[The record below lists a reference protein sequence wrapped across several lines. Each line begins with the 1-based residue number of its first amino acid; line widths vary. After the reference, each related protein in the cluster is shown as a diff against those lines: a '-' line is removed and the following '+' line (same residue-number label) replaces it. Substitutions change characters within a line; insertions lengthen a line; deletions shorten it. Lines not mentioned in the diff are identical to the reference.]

1 LNKLSIV
8 FIFKIALT
16 LILWSLPLLLL
27 PDSWLEFLGLPQQP
41 SYVFIKL
48 YGMAALALAVGY
60 GFGLRESW
68 PSQKN
73 LQARRAMGI
82 IWVGIVSNTGASL
95 ILLLYGLSGTW
106 NTWGLFLQW
115 GLWFSMVAT
124 GLIAINLIIFGVMDK
139 TLPVV
144 K

>member
-1 LNKLSIV
+1 MNKLSVI
-8 FIFKIALT
+8 FILKIALT
-16 LILWSLPLLLL
+16 LILWSLLPLLL
-27 PDSWLEFLGLPQQP
+27 PPSWLEFLGLPQQS

-48 YGMAALALAVGY
+48 YGMAALALSVGY
-60 GFGLRESW
+60 GFGLRESYQ
-68 PSQKN
+68 SQNKK
-73 LQARRAMGI
+73 ARRAMDI
-82 IWVGIVSNTGASL
+82 IWVGIVSNAGASL

-106 NTWGLFLQW
+106 NTWGFFLQC

-124 GLIAINLIIFGVMDK
+124 GLIAISLVIFGVLDK

>member
-27 PDSWLEFLGLPQQP
+27 PNSWLEFLGVPQQT

-60 GFGLRESW
+60 GFGLQESW

-73 LQARRAMGI
+73 KQARRAMGA
-82 IWVGIVSNTGASL
+82 IWVGIVSNAGASL

-124 GLIAINLIIFGVMDK
+124 GMIAINLIIFGVLDK

-144 K
+144 E